1 VTCDNI
7 LLAPL
12 ARKSRLVR
20 VYNGT
25 KQVERV
31 SIEKLGK
38 RGFTVVFVGRLVR
51 EKDIGTL
58 IKAVKIAR
66 EQVPGLELWL
76 VGDGDDRKLLE
87 AEAAELQTGE
97 YVRFWGQ
104 QTETAQ
110 FFSAADVF
118 AMSSISEGL
127 PMSLL
132 ESMSLGTPAILTDVD
147 GMGEVLRLTGSGM
160 LVPVGDPQAFAEAIV
175 RMAQDEGV
183 REGFR
188 AKALKAYAEQFTL
201 ERMADGYME
210 LYRTRVAGGKST

>member
-1 VTCDNI
+1 
-7 LLAPL
+7 
-12 ARKSRLVR
+12 
-20 VYNGT
+20 
-25 KQVERV
+25 
-31 SIEKLGK
+31 
-38 RGFTVVFVGRLVR
+38 
-51 EKDIGTL
+51 
-58 IKAVKIAR
+58 
-66 EQVPGLELWL
+66 
-76 VGDGDDRKLLE
+76 
-87 AEAAELQTGE
+87 
-97 YVRFWGQ
+97 
-104 QTETAQ
+104 
-110 FFSAADVF
+110 
-118 AMSSISEGL
+118 
-127 PMSLL
+127 MSLL